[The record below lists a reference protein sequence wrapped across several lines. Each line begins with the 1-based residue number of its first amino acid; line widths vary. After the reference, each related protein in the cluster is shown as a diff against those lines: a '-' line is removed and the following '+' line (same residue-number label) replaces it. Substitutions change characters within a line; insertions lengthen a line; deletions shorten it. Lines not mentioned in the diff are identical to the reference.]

1 MPSPVLASAPTA
13 SAADS
18 VAVAPVVF
26 RSITQHF
33 GHCAALRNVS
43 LDLPAGRIVGLLG
56 RNGAGK
62 TTLLHIAAGLLPPT
76 AGECITLGT
85 SSGKLDTP
93 QLTRLGLV
101 QQEGRYLEWMTVRQH
116 LDFNAS
122 FYPNWD
128 RDLELRLLEA
138 LELEPARKIV
148 QLSPGDRQKVGIL
161 LATCHRPA
169 LLLIDEPMS
178 ALDPIVRRR
187 LLDFL
192 LELLRDDGTTV
203 VISSHILNDVEKI
216 VDWVVALE
224 AGELVENSPFDLLQE
239 SYAEW
244 TLTSANGALPAT
256 FAEPFVL
263 SRQGDSRQAVLRVRT
278 SEPDAAARFAAAH
291 HAEIR
296 TRPLNLDEMFPLLT
310 DQRRRRQA

>member
-1 MPSPVLASAPTA
+1 MIDTAPSATAATPLAFEA
-13 SAADS
+13 
-18 VAVAPVVF
+18 
-26 RSITQHF
+26 ITQRF
-33 GHCAALRNVS
+33 GSHTALRDVS
-43 LDLPAGRIVGLLG
+43 LALPAGRIIGLLG

-76 AGECITLGT
+76 AGTCTTLGT
-85 SSGKLDTP
+85 SSGELDTP

-122 FYPNWD
+122 FYPRWD
-128 RDLELRLLEA
+128 RDLEHRLLEA
-138 LELEPARKIV
+138 LELDPKRKIV

-161 LATCHRPA
+161 LGTCHRPA
-169 LLLIDEPMS
+169 LILLDEPMS
-178 ALDPIVRRR
+178 SLDPIVRRR

-192 LELLRDDGTTV
+192 LELLRDDGATV

-216 VDWVVALE
+216 VDWIVALE
-224 AGELVENSPFDLLQE
+224 GGELVENSPFDLLQE

-244 TLTSANGALPAT
+244 TLTSTNGALPTT

-263 SRQGDSRQAVLRVRT
+263 SRQGDARQAVLRVRT
-278 SEPDAAARFAAAH
+278 SDTEAAARFAAAH

-310 DQRRRRQA
+310 SQRSRCA

>member
-1 MPSPVLASAPTA
+1 MIDTAPSATAATPLAFEA
-13 SAADS
+13 
-18 VAVAPVVF
+18 
-26 RSITQHF
+26 ITQRF
-33 GHCAALRNVS
+33 GSHTALCDVS
-43 LDLPAGRIVGLLG
+43 LAFPAGRIIGLLG

-76 AGECITLGT
+76 AGTCTTLGT
-85 SSGKLDTP
+85 PSGKLDTP

-122 FYPNWD
+122 FYPRWD
-128 RDLELRLLEA
+128 RDLERRLLEA
-138 LELEPARKIV
+138 LELDPKRKIV

-161 LATCHRPA
+161 LGTCHRPA
-169 LLLIDEPMS
+169 LLLLDEPMS

-192 LELLRDDGTTV
+192 LELLRDDGATV

-216 VDWVVALE
+216 VDWIVALE
-224 AGELVENSPFDLLQE
+224 GGELVENSPFDTLQE

-244 TLTSANGALPAT
+244 TLTSTNGALPST

-263 SRQGDSRQAVLRVRT
+263 SRQGDARQAILRVRT
-278 SEPDAAARFAAAH
+278 SDTEAAARFAAAH

-296 TRPLNLDEMFPLLT
+296 VRPLNLDEMFPLLT
-310 DQRRRRQA
+310 SQRSRRT

>member
-1 MPSPVLASAPTA
+1 MPSPAFAPAPTA
-13 SAADS
+13 SAANTADAS
-18 VAVAPVVF
+18 PVVF
-26 RSITQHF
+26 RSITQRF
-33 GHCAALRNVS
+33 GKHTALTDVS
-43 LDLPAGRIVGLLG
+43 LALPAGRIIGLLG

-76 AGECITLGT
+76 AGDCTTLGT
-85 SSGKLDTP
+85 PCGKLDTP

-122 FYPNWD
+122 FYPRWD
-128 RDLELRLLEA
+128 RDLEKRLLEA
-138 LELEPARKIV
+138 LELDPKRKIV

-161 LATCHRPA
+161 LGTCHRPA
-169 LLLIDEPMS
+169 LLLLDEPIS
-178 ALDPIVRRR
+178 SLDPIVRKR

-216 VDWVVALE
+216 VDWIVALE

-263 SRQGDSRQAVLRVRT
+263 SRQGDARQAVLRVRT
-278 SEPDAAARFAAAH
+278 ADPEAAARFAATH
-291 HAEIR
+291 HAELR

-310 DQRRRRQA
+310 DQRRRRA